1 MHFQDAP
8 INCISS
14 WGEKGEGEK
23 AGRGEGKEKASDPE
37 KADRPPFIFLLAN
50 KWGVG
55 DKVLEAPSE
64 EVSHALEGRSWVRPG
79 GPRSQMPQAE
89 ALLTCSS
96 QGWAGFMGPHQSPS
110 FTHFLLAGPRL
121 QAICLPMTQEGE
133 DRADTDP

>member
-14 WGEKGEGEK
+14 RGEKGEGEE

-37 KADRPPFIFLLAN
+37 KADRPPFIFSIS
-50 KWGVG
+50 KQTGGGVD

-64 EVSHALEGRSWVRPG
+64 VVSHALEGRSWIS
-79 GPRSQMPQAE
+79 RSSKSDAPFQAE

-96 QGWAGFMGPHQSPS
+96 QGWAGFTGPTGFPASPIS
-110 FTHFLLAGPRL
+110 SLLVPAYKPS
-121 QAICLPMTQEGE
+121 ASP
-133 DRADTDP
+133 